1 MLKSEEA
8 AAPSARGAEVQ
19 LQDLSVTVGAQRL
32 LESVDAE
39 FAPGTVS
46 LIVGPSGA
54 GKSVLLRVIAGLI
67 TDRDAAFHLSGKVR
81 VGSRSP
87 SAQRGSRPT
96 VGVVFQHFA
105 LFDELNPVQNL
116 RFGRAHRVRRRDE
129 DRSQTFRPA
138 DLLDELQLPSH
149 VRTSHLSGGQK
160 QRLALAR
167 TLAYDPDVILYDEPT
182 AGLDVA
188 TAGRVAHLIR
198 ETHDRYPTTSI
209 IVTHDYDVLPAIADR
224 VFLLDPLARSLREVA
239 KEDWSR
245 LPEMLEEATQQSAS
259 VVSPTRKDWRST
271 LRNGAAAFLQGTGH
285 ALERLAIAPLR
296 LVPWWKNAAWG
307 FRYFLHY
314 LRLVAGPTAW
324 LYIAIAG
331 LIIGFVATYFTF
343 RHLPFREI
351 TEPLIVEELL
361 QALGFAL
368 YRILVPVL
376 VTILMAARC
385 GAAVASDVGGK
396 VYGQQYDALRTF
408 GVRPDSYLLT
418 GVFYAF
424 LLGAPLLNLLG
435 FAVARLTSLVVFTS
449 MRPGMGTFFWETHF
463 GRELSVPGQLVY
475 AGTWWLLVKVLVCA
489 LGTAWICY
497 ETARR
502 PKKSATDVSLGITSS
517 ILWST
522 LFVLV
527 VHFAFAFIEF

>member
-1 MLKSEEA
+1 MLEPEKGLES
-8 AAPSARGAEVQ
+8 SAQGAEVR
-19 LQDLSVTVGAQRL
+19 LDGLSVGVGSQQL
-32 LESVDAE
+32 LQSVDAR

-54 GKSVLLRVIAGLI
+54 GKSVLLRIIAGLI
-67 TDRDAAFHLSGKVR
+67 NEQDSAFQLAGKVCIGER
-81 VGSRSP
+81 PP
-87 SAQRGSRPT
+87 SAHRGSRPT
-96 VGVVFQHFA
+96 VGVVFQQFA
-105 LFDELNPVQNL
+105 LFDELSPLQNV
-116 RFGRAHRVRRRDE
+116 RFGRAHRVRRGTD
-129 DRSQTFRPA
+129 DRPA
-138 DLLDELQLPSH
+138 DIRPDRLLDELQLPQQ
-149 VRTSHLSGGQK
+149 VRTAHLSGGQK

-188 TAGRVAHLIR
+188 TAGRVAALIR

-209 IVTHDYDVLPAIADR
+209 IVTHDYDVLPGIADR
-224 VFLLDPLARSLREVA
+224 VFLLDPLSHSLRHVA
-239 KEDWSR
+239 REDWPR
-245 LPEMLEEATQQSAS
+245 LPEMLERTAQQSAGT
-259 VVSPTRKDWRST
+259 PTAIQDNYRDR
-271 LRNGAAAFLQGTGH
+271 AARTAARFLEGTGH
-285 ALERLAIAPLR
+285 WLERLAIAPLR
-296 LVPWWKNAAWG
+296 LLPLWKNVAWG

-324 LYIAIAG
+324 LYMAIAA
-331 LIIGFVATYFTF
+331 LILGFVATFFTF

-408 GVRPDSYLLT
+408 GVHPDSYLLT

-435 FAVARLTSLVVFTS
+435 FAVARLTSLIVFTS
-449 MRPGMGTFFWETHF
+449 MRPGMGTFFWETNF
-463 GRELSVPGQLVY
+463 ARELTVPGQVVY
-475 AGTWWLLVKVLVCA
+475 DGSWWLLAKVLACA
-489 LGTAWICY
+489 MGTAWICY
-497 ETARR
+497 EVARR
-502 PKKSATDVSLGITSS
+502 PKKAATEVSLGITTSF
-517 ILWST
+517 LWST

-527 VHFAFAFIEF
+527 VHFAFAFFEF

>member
-1 MLKSEEA
+1 MPTSEEA
-8 AAPSARGAEVQ
+8 AVPPTLGADVQ
-19 LQDLSVTVGAQRL
+19 LQNVSLAVGTRSL
-32 LESVDAE
+32 LKSANAH

-54 GKSVLLRVIAGLI
+54 GKSVLLRVVAGLI
-67 TDRDAAFHLSGKVR
+67 TEQDTAFELTGLVQ
-81 VGSRSP
+81 VGSRR
-87 SAQRGSRPT
+87 AATRRRARPT

-105 LFDELNPVQNL
+105 LFDELSPIQNI
-116 RFGRAHRVRRRDE
+116 RFGRAHRIRRSTD
-129 DRSQTFRPA
+129 DRSTGFQAAR
-138 DLLDELQLPSH
+138 LLEELQLPQQ
-149 VRTSHLSGGQK
+149 VRTSHLSGGQQ

-188 TAGRVAHLIR
+188 TARRVARLIR
-198 ETHDRYPTTSI
+198 ETHDRFLTTSI

-224 VFLLDPLARSLREVA
+224 VYLLDPTTQTLRQIPREDWPQLPDMLEAATRQPAPHSSPKSRGGRSLA
-239 KEDWSR
+239 KRRITSF
-245 LPEMLEEATQQSAS
+245 LE
-259 VVSPTRKDWRST
+259 
-271 LRNGAAAFLQGTGH
+271 GTGQL
-285 ALERLAIAPLR
+285 LEHLAITPLR
-296 LVPWWKNAAWG
+296 LIPWWKSMPWG
-307 FRYFLHY
+307 LRYFLHY

-324 LYIAIAG
+324 IYIAIAG
-331 LIIGFVATYFTF
+331 LIIGFVATFFTF
-343 RHLPFREI
+343 RHLPFRQI

-368 YRILVPVL
+368 YRILVPIL

-418 GVFYAF
+418 GVLYAF

-435 FAVARLTSLVVFTS
+435 FAVARLTSLVVFTG
-449 MRPGMGTFFWETHF
+449 MRPGMGVFFWETHF
-463 GRELSVPGQLVY
+463 GRELSQPGRSLY
-475 AGTWWLLVKVLVCA
+475 LGTSWLLAKILVCA
-489 LGTAWICY
+489 FGTAWICY
-497 ETARR
+497 EMALR
-502 PKKSATDVSLGITSS
+502 PKKSATDVSHGITAS

-522 LFVLV
+522 LFVLF
-527 VHFAFAFIEF
+527 VHFAFAFVEF

>member
-1 MLKSEEA
+1 
-8 AAPSARGAEVQ
+8 
-19 LQDLSVTVGAQRL
+19 
-32 LESVDAE
+32 
-39 FAPGTVS
+39 
-46 LIVGPSGA
+46 
-54 GKSVLLRVIAGLI
+54 
-67 TDRDAAFHLSGKVR
+67 
-81 VGSRSP
+81 
-87 SAQRGSRPT
+87 
-96 VGVVFQHFA
+96 
-105 LFDELNPVQNL
+105 
-116 RFGRAHRVRRRDE
+116 
-129 DRSQTFRPA
+129 
-138 DLLDELQLPSH
+138 
-149 VRTSHLSGGQK
+149 
-160 QRLALAR
+160 
-167 TLAYDPDVILYDEPT
+167 
-182 AGLDVA
+182 VA
-188 TAGRVAHLIR
+188 TAGHVAELIR

-209 IVTHDYDVLPAIADR
+209 IVTHDYDVLPRIADR
-224 VFLLDPLARSLREVA
+224 VFLLDPQTHQLREIA
-239 KEDWSR
+239 KEDWPR
-245 LPEMLEEATQQSAS
+245 LPEMLKEATQHSQ
-259 VVSPTRKDWRST
+259 ST
-271 LRNGAAAFLQGTGH
+271 LSSKPNHWRQKLGRTTTRFLEGTGH
-285 ALERLAIAPLR
+285 LLERLAMAPLR
-296 LVPWWKNAAWG
+296 LLPLWKNFAWG

-331 LIIGFVATYFTF
+331 LIIGFVATFFTF

-424 LLGAPLLNLLG
+424 ILGAPLLNLLG
-435 FAVARLTSLVVFTS
+435 FAVARLTSLVVFTG
-449 MRPGMGTFFWETHF
+449 MRPGMGTFFWETNF
-463 GRELSVPGQLVY
+463 SRELSVPGQFFY
-475 AGTWWLLVKVLVCA
+475 AGTWWLIAKVLVCA

-497 ETARR
+497 EMARR

-527 VHFAFAFIEF
+527 VHFVFAFIEF